1 MSDVSS
7 TKPVR
12 VRYAPSPTGY
22 LHIGGLRTA
31 LYNVFFA
38 RRHGGVFLLRMEDT
52 DQARL
57 VPGAVDALL
66 RTFATLGITADE
78 GPYLTDDGIVSER
91 GAYGPYTQSRRLHL
105 YREYA
110 ELLITKGQAYR
121 CFCSAETLEAMRTE
135 AQAAGR
141 PTRYDGRCRTLST
154 EVQEKRMSEGPHVI
168 RMCVPPTGTIS
179 WIDQVRGEIS
189 FSVTDIEDAVLIKTD
204 GFPTYHLANV
214 IDDHLMEISHV
225 IRGEEWIASTPK
237 HVLLYQAFGWDAPLF
252 GHLPLL
258 LNSDRT
264 KLSKRQGDVAVE
276 DYLRRGYLPEALL
289 NFVALLGWNPTADR
303 ELFAMDEL
311 GRLFDLSKVNATGA
325 VVNFEKLDW
334 MNRQYFKELSSEDFA
349 RRAAP
354 FLVAAG
360 ILVADG
366 ANHWTTKETGKEY
379 TPAEL
384 ARVVELERE
393 RISALEELP
402 KALHFVFAPLVHQAE
417 MLCWKGMSA
426 VDTTA
431 RLGAVRRFLAEQA
444 DLSVAALEAATKTWI
459 AEQGWG
465 NGEVLWPLRVALS
478 GQEKSP
484 GPFDM
489 IAAFGKEES
498 LRRLEAALQTLRQ

>member
-1 MSDVSS
+1 MSIASPA
-7 TKPVR
+7 KPVR

-38 RRHGGVFLLRMEDT
+38 RRHGGTFLLRMEDT

-57 VPGAVDALL
+57 VPGAVESLI
-66 RTFATLGITADE
+66 RTFATLGIVADE
-78 GPYLTDDGIVSER
+78 GPYLENDALAER
-91 GAYGPYTQSRRLHL
+91 GTFGPYTQSRRLDL
-105 YREYA
+105 YRKHA
-110 ELLITKGQAYR
+110 EMLITKGRAYR
-121 CFCSAETLEAMRTE
+121 CFCSTETLEAMRTA

-141 PTRYDGRCRTLST
+141 PSRYDGRCRSLTKK
-154 EVQEKRMSEGPHVI
+154 EREEKMMAGPQVI
-168 RMCVPPTGTIS
+168 RLCIPPMGTIS

-189 FSVTDIEDAVLIKTD
+189 FSVTDIEDAVLLKAD

-214 IDDHLMEISHV
+214 VDDHLMEITHV
-225 IRGEEWIASTPK
+225 IRGEEWIPSTPK
-237 HVLLYQAFGWDAPLF
+237 HVLLYQCFGWEAPLF

-258 LNSDRT
+258 LNADRT

-303 ELFAMDEL
+303 EIFSMEEL
-311 GRLFDLSKVNATGA
+311 GQVFELSKVNATGA

-334 MNRQYFKELSSEDFA
+334 LNRQYLRSFSSEEFA
-349 RRAAP
+349 RRAVP

-360 ILVADG
+360 TLVPSGTDAWLAPPSQKRFSLAD
-366 ANHWTTKETGKEY
+366 
-379 TPAEL
+379 L

-402 KALHFVFAPLVHQAE
+402 GALSFVFSWQKPTPE
-417 MLCWKGMSA
+417 MLSWKGIAAKETME
-426 VDTTA
+426 
-431 RLGAVRRFLAEQA
+431 RLAAVRAFLSGQEDFSAE
-444 DLSVAALEAATKTWI
+444 LLETAAKDWI
-459 AEQGWG
+459 ASRGWG

-484 GPFDM
+484 GPFA
-489 IAAFGKEES
+489 IAAALGKQET
-498 LRRLEAALQTLRQ
+498 LYRIDAALQSLGE

>member
-1 MSDVSS
+1 MSSTS

-38 RRHGGVFLLRMEDT
+38 KRHGGTFLLRMEDT

-57 VPGAVDALL
+57 VPGAVESLI
-66 RTFATLGITADE
+66 RTFATLGIVAAE
-78 GPYLTDDGIVSER
+78 GPYVENDVLSER
-91 GAYGPYTQSRRLHL
+91 GAYGPYTQSQRLDV
-105 YREYA
+105 YREHA
-110 ELLITKGQAYR
+110 ELLITKGRAYR
-121 CFCSAETLEAMRTE
+121 CFCSPETLDAMRAE

-141 PTRYDGRCRTLST
+141 PSRYDGRCRTLSK
-154 EVQEKRMSEGPHVI
+154 EEQEEKMTAGSHVI
-168 RMCVPPTGTIS
+168 RMCVPPIGTIS

-189 FSVTDIEDAVLIKTD
+189 FSAADIDDAVLVKTD

-214 IDDHLMEISHV
+214 VDDHLMEISHV
-225 IRGEEWIASTPK
+225 FRAEEWIPSTPK
-237 HVLLYQAFGWDAPLF
+237 HVLLYQAFGWEPPLF
-252 GHLPLL
+252 GHLSWL
-258 LNSDRT
+258 LNADKT

-276 DYLRRGYLPEALL
+276 NYLQRGYLPEALL

-303 ELFAMDEL
+303 EIFSMDEL
-311 GRLFDLSKVNATGA
+311 ASLFDISKVNSAGA

-334 MNRQYFKELSSEDFA
+334 FNRHYLKALSSEEFA

-354 FLVAAG
+354 FLVAAD
-360 ILVADG
+360 ILVPTGTDT
-366 ANHWTTKETGKEY
+366 WTARETQK
-379 TPAEL
+379 TFSL
-384 ARVVELERE
+384 AQLAGVVGLERE

-402 KALHFVFAPLVHQAE
+402 KALAFAFAPLVHQAA

-426 VDTTA
+426 ADTVA
-431 RLGAVRRFLAEQA
+431 RLEAVRAFLAEQGDVSSA
-444 DLSVAALEAATKTWI
+444 TLEAATKEWI
-459 AEQGWG
+459 AAKGWG

-484 GPFDM
+484 GPFEM

-498 LRRLEAALQTLRQ
+498 LHRVEAALHVLQK